1 MARRAAKSP
10 RKPKPAKAKK
20 GKKGKKA
27 APVESEDLE
36 VTAEGVETASAGPS
50 LESGLVLVT
59 FIALIVALVLI
70 EMEMSSSYGS
80 TWPL

>member
-20 GKKGKKA
+20 GKKA
-27 APVESEDLE
+27 AAVESEDLE
-36 VTAEGVETASAGPS
+36 VTAEGVEPASGGPS

-59 FIALIVALVLI
+59 FIALLVALVLI
-70 EMEMSSSYGS
+70 EMEMSSSYGA
-80 TWPL
+80 TWPF